1 MELICKWAPM
11 DVEDALELL
20 GPNFTYQ
27 PLRKYAVLRLS
38 QVLRTWTIRVSA
50 EMNFPLPCYPR
61 GSGHDCMQMYAVP
74 LIFFS

>member
-1 MELICKWAPM
+1 MIKFRLKAMELICKWAPM

-38 QVLRTWTIRVSA
+38 QVLKNWRS
-50 EMNFPLPCYPR
+50 
-61 GSGHDCMQMYAVP
+61 
-74 LIFFS
+74 